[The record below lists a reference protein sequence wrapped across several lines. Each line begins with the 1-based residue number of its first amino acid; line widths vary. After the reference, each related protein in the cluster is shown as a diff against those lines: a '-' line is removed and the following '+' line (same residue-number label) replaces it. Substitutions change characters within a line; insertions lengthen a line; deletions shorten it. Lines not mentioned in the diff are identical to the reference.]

1 MKKSIIY
8 LSFLL
13 CSLFSSCIEKKQKS
27 DLPSGSYAIES
38 VCFQEDV
45 PVEEQVKFI
54 NDYQFFTIN
63 KNRITFSD
71 GQETAYSRK
80 DNILSIFIDGEEIL
94 FNMQTLPDEGNYE
107 LFVDHK
113 NVKSLK
119 IGIREK

>member
-1 MKKSIIY
+1 M
-8 LSFLL
+8 
-13 CSLFSSCIEKKQKS
+13 
-27 DLPSGSYAIES
+27 PSGSYAIES

-71 GQETAYSRK
+71 GQETVYSRK

-119 IGIREK
+119 IGIRKK